1 MTSKV
6 LYGAENMK
14 KFSLKQLSLIAG
26 ILATVSFILRI
37 IALLSFH
44 EYSGY
49 YQKGAILP
57 IISNTVFAI
66 SIIFALVATMVFV
79 KKDHSIPL
87 PSNISNYC
95 AILPIAAA
103 IFHISR
109 ILMLPY
115 NDLAVNKYLMI
126 IACALSAAYFFM
138 IFINKAKETVTVYL
152 GIGACFYFFLNWVFV
167 YFNFSSPIN
176 SVDRIFFYFACA
188 GAILFIF
195 NEICACF
202 GCVKPKFYFFS
213 VFCAILTISVSSL
226 ASIIASGE
234 IAAYNWLESD
244 ISLLS
249 VMIYAI
255 VRLVTVLFKKE
266 NTASPEITAENDEKC
281 E

>member
-1 MTSKV
+1 MTSKM

-14 KFSLKQLSLIAG
+14 KFSIKQISLIAG

-37 IALLSFH
+37 ISLLSFH

-49 YQKGAILP
+49 YQKDAIVP

-66 SIIFALVATMVFV
+66 SIIFILIAPMVFV
-79 KKDHSIPL
+79 KKDHHIPL

-95 AILPIAAA
+95 AIIPIATA

-109 ILMLPY
+109 ILTLPY

-126 IACALSAAYFFM
+126 IACVLFAAYFLM
-138 IFINKAKETVTVYL
+138 IFINKEKETVTVYL
-152 GIGACFYFFLNWVFV
+152 GIGACFYIFLNWVFV
-167 YFNFSSPIN
+167 YFNFASPIN
-176 SVDRIFFYFACA
+176 SIDRIFFYLACA

-213 VFCAILTISVSSL
+213 LFCAIITISVSSL
-226 ASIIASGE
+226 SSVIASGE
-234 IAAYNWLESD
+234 ISAYTWLESD

-255 VRLVTVLFKKE
+255 VRLVTMLFKKE
-266 NTASPEITAENDEKC
+266 NTASPEITAEDNEKC